1 MADNRPII
9 SDMQFSKLPG
19 GSREVLTGKQGKGS
33 GYYVSRDPRVPME
46 VGGGLEETKDSHDV
60 AGIKEHLSK
69 IKDVASKV
77 VPTGWMSGRAATKS
91 ERANVHQGIWQEGGK
106 SYLDV
111 SDRIGG
117 RASTSS
123 LREALQK
130 GIQHN
135 QWAIWAAGSKQA
147 LATHVTDKSGRKVVN
162 PSAEKQVE
170 YLKAQEQESARRR
183 NMSKGQRKAEK
194 TEAIAAWEKA
204 FPEKGK

>member
-1 MADNRPII
+1 MADKRPII
-9 SDMQFSKLPG
+9 SDAQFSKLAG

-46 VGGGLEETKDSHDV
+46 IGGGLEETKDSHDV

-69 IKDVASKV
+69 IKEVASKV
-77 VPTGWMSGRAATKS
+77 VPTGWMRGRAATKK
-91 ERANVHQGIWQEGGK
+91 ERSNIHQGIWQEGGK

-130 GIQHN
+130 GIEHN

-147 LATHVTDKSGRKVVN
+147 LATHVTDKSGRKVPN
-162 PSAEKQVE
+162 PSAVKQVE
-170 YLKAQEQESARRR
+170 YLKSQEEQSYRRSK
-183 NMSKGQRKAEK
+183 MSKGQKAAEK
-194 TEAIAAWEKA
+194 NEALAAWEKA